1 MSDMN
6 EAPEPCIGIS
16 YHNHDNNYGILFYHD
31 TICIICMG
39 FYWTPILFICMAR
52 TFNWLGGGISS
63 W

>member
-6 EAPEPCIGIS
+6 EDPEPCIGIS

-39 FYWTPILFICMAR
+39 IY
-52 TFNWLGGGISS
+52 
-63 W
+63 